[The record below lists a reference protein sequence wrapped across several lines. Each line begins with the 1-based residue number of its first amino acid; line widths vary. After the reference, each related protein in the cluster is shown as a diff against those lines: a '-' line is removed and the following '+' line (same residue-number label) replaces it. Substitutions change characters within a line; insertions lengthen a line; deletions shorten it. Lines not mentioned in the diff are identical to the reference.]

1 MDNRLPLIP
10 LALLPLLAMP
20 VAAQAQEASA
30 PSIDPYVELRYRVEL
45 VDQGGLPYTAAA
57 STLRLR
63 TGVRV
68 KAWEG
73 LSLHVEGEAVAR
85 LGPERFN
92 DTLNGKTSYP
102 VVADPGSVHLN
113 QAYVQWRPD
122 AAVELSGGRRST
134 NLGNQRWIGSVD
146 WRQNDQ
152 TLDLARVTLRP
163 RAGMTLDALHSWRVD
178 RVFGP
183 DSPQGV
189 VRDAKVHAA
198 HMSYQAKPLGEVS
211 AYGYW
216 LDLPVLGTRS
226 RTLGVRIAGTRP
238 VGRGFSLTY
247 VLDYARQTD
256 WGHSPVRF
264 DLGYLLVEPGVTRGG
279 WTAKAGLERLDG
291 NGVVAVQTPLATL
304 HAFNGWADKFLTTP
318 TTGLRDLYGELGY
331 RFGAGSPLKGLALR
345 AIYHDFRATVI
356 DRRYGGELDLLA
368 HYPIRPGLSVTA
380 KFARYRAD
388 RFATDTTKA
397 WFSVQMGF

>member
-1 MDNRLPLIP
+1 
-10 LALLPLLAMP
+10 
-20 VAAQAQEASA
+20 
-30 PSIDPYVELRYRVEL
+30 
-45 VDQGGLPYTAAA
+45 
-57 STLRLR
+57 
-63 TGVRV
+63 
-68 KAWEG
+68 
-73 LSLHVEGEAVAR
+73 
-85 LGPERFN
+85 
-92 DTLNGKTSYP
+92 
-102 VVADPGSVHLN
+102 
-113 QAYVQWRPD
+113 
-122 AAVELSGGRRST
+122 
-134 NLGNQRWIGSVD
+134 
-146 WRQNDQ
+146 
-152 TLDLARVTLRP
+152 
-163 RAGMTLDALHSWRVD
+163 
-178 RVFGP
+178 
-183 DSPQGV
+183 V